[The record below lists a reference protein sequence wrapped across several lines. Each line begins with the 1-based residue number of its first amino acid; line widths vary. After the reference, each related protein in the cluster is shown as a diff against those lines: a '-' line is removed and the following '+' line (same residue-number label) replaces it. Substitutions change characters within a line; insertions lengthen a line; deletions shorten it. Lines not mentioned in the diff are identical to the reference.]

1 MTMTTARRT
10 AFHTNAAR
18 HLGTTRAALAV
29 LHADEPRPSRD
40 TPARTATVTDT
51 RGDRTSDTQPLP

>member
-1 MTMTTARRT
+1 MTTSTVRRT

-29 LHADEPRPSRD
+29 LHADEPRPHRD
-40 TPARTATVTDT
+40 TPASTATATDPRDARATDT
-51 RGDRTSDTQPLP
+51 GPQP